1 MNPVKF
7 KEVINETAQ
16 RLEQPPQLVAM
27 VLQCYFKDLRAALSG
42 LAHPRVHVLNLG
54 TFQLKPGIVE
64 KKLLSKKERLEKL
77 DGHTAR
83 DPFLEEELQQ
93 QVRSIERALS
103 IIDTEK
109 QRKQQFK
116 QNRKLHEQDEPYR
129 ALEKEV

>member
-16 RLEQPPQLVAM
+16 RLEQPPPLVAM

-42 LAHPRVHVLNLG
+42 LTHPRIQVLNLG

-77 DGHTAR
+77 DGHAAR
-83 DPFLEEELQQ
+83 DQFLKEELQQ
-93 QVRSIERALS
+93 QVRAMEQALS
-103 IIDTEK
+103 VMETEK

-116 QNRKLHEQDEPYR
+116 QNRKVHEQDQPYR
-129 ALEKEV
+129 ALEKEG